1 MDKKTFLEL
10 SLMTEVASMYYERH
24 LTQEEIGKLLFISR
38 PRVSRI
44 LKKAEDTGIVEI
56 KVKHTLNRA
65 YYLEER
71 LCSRY
76 NMNKIIVYNAV
87 GRTPV
92 EAKRGVCE
100 LAAAYLQEAITHSV
114 VIGLSWGSTVAQAV
128 DLIAHPPSI
137 PIDVVQIMGAAAT
150 TNAQN
155 NGENIAHKFAGKFG
169 GTVYS
174 LNAPLFVERE
184 VRECLERDPIISQT
198 LSIAAKADMI
208 LTSVGTL
215 DVKSFSNPWIGY
227 ITKDMFDELTAQ
239 GAVGC
244 IGARFYNAEGA
255 EIKKFGNME
264 CVGIDLAKVRKC
276 PDVVAVA
283 SGANKT
289 KAILGALNGR
299 LIDTLIIDS
308 VIADALLE

>member
-10 SLMTEVASMYYERH
+10 SLMTEVAVMYYEKH
-24 LTQEEIGKLLFISR
+24 FTQEEIGKRLFISR

-44 LKKAEDTGIVEI
+44 LKKAEEAGIVEI
-56 KVKHTLNRA
+56 RVKHTLNRA

-76 NMNKIIVYNAV
+76 NMSKIIVYNASE
-87 GRTPV
+87 RT
-92 EAKRGVCE
+92 EIETKRGVCE
-100 LAAAYLQEAITHSV
+100 LAAAYLQEAITRQM

-128 DLIAHPPSI
+128 DLITPPQPI
-137 PIDVVQIMGAAAT
+137 LIDVVQIMGAAAT
-150 TNAQN
+150 TNIQN
-155 NGENIAHKFAGKFG
+155 NVENIAYKFAGKFG

-174 LNAPLFVERE
+174 LNAPLFVERG
-184 VRECLERDPIISQT
+184 VRECLERDPMIART
-198 LSIAAKADMI
+198 LSMAAKADMI

-227 ITKDMFDELTAQ
+227 ITKDMFDELIAQ

-244 IGARFYNAEGA
+244 IGARFYNENGT

-264 CVGIDLAKVRKC
+264 CVGIDLSKVRRC

-283 SGANKT
+283 SGANKAR
-289 KAILGALNGR
+289 AIRGALNGH
-299 LIDTLIIDS
+299 LINTLIIDS
-308 VIADALLE
+308 VMANALLA